1 MQFSANPLRNLFKD
15 DYSVFLDDENA
26 INRFADRLCKSLPSL
41 HTKEIVF
48 VCIGTDRS
56 TGDSLGPL
64 VGTMLGEL
72 NLSKFHYYGTLD
84 EPIHALNLSEQL
96 EIIKGKYNNPFIIA
110 VDACLGRV
118 KSIGSVRLSNGPLKP
133 GAAMKKELPLV
144 GEINLTGVV
153 NVSGFMEF
161 YVLQNTRLSL
171 VMKMAKFIA
180 TSIKE
185 TERKFTRQLDY

>member
-1 MQFSANPLRNLFKD
+1 MQISANPFRTLFKD
-15 DYSVFLDDENA
+15 DYSVFVDEENA
-26 INRFADRLCKSLPSL
+26 INHFSDRLSKVLPS
-41 HTKEIVF
+41 HYTRDIVF

-64 VGTMLGEL
+64 VGTILGEL
-72 NLSKFHYYGTLD
+72 KLKRFHYYGTLD

-96 EIIKGKYNNPFIIA
+96 EMINNKFNNPFIIA

-118 KSIGSVRLSNGPLKP
+118 KSIGSIKLSNGPLKP
-133 GAAMKKELPLV
+133 GAAMKKDLPMV

-185 TERKFTRQLDY
+185 TERKLVKF

>member
-1 MQFSANPLRNLFKD
+1 MQFPANPLRNLFKD

-26 INRFADRLCKSLPSL
+26 VEQFADRLCKSIPNLYAS
-41 HTKEIVF
+41 EVVF

-72 NLSKFHYYGTLD
+72 NLNRFHYYGTLD

-96 EIIKGKYNNPFIIA
+96 EMIKSKHNNPFIIA
-110 VDACLGRV
+110 IDACLGRV

-133 GAAMKKELPLV
+133 GAAMKKELPPV
-144 GEINLTGVV
+144 GELNLTGVV

-171 VMKMAKFIA
+171 VMKLARFIA
-180 TSIKE
+180 KSIKE
-185 TERKFTRQLDY
+185 TEVKLTC